1 MPAVG
6 KTYWGNKIARQYN
19 LPFIDLDTFI
29 EEQERMSII
38 DLFAVHGEKGFRE
51 KEHSYLGRIIAHNT
65 RPLILAAGGGT
76 PCFYDNMAQL
86 KNAGTVVY
94 LRADI
99 SYLVHNMKNSAATRP
114 LLNGRPDIG
123 LYLEEMLKT
132 REPVY
137 GQAHYILDVKNI
149 SLVTFDKII
158 GSLCTHRH

>member
-1 MPAVG
+1 VSTNTILFLIGMPAVG

-99 SYLVHNMKNSAATRP
+99 SYL
-114 LLNGRPDIG
+114 LNGRPDIG